1 MVCVPRATALFIL
14 LSLLPLAGFTQ
25 NNAVVYGSLGDRS
38 APASWTF
45 RIAFWRDPDLADMV
59 ARKGEDSLDEKL
71 SNFGERFKTQMGR
84 ELLSA
89 GFGDFT
95 ISLIEDYDRLKDER
109 LKGEGFHLLH
119 CDPAMYLLGR
129 AFLETN
135 REEDPYEILVEE
147 VSQENTASRGVA
159 IWVRNDSSI
168 RAISDLSRRHVAIV
182 HRSSLLGGAIQRAAL
197 LRGPEPRLREGLT
210 EGTGNYELTTCG
222 SVSDALLRLAT
233 GLATEKPIE
242 AAFLPLEGPG
252 FRLTLREMG
261 LKNISDLPFRV
272 LTTFPTDSLPG
283 FPLLVNS
290 YFLRQY
296 PLLCDHLKQMLIRE
310 RFPYQWRVPNTG
322 FMNQLA
328 QALEPLSS
336 FESVTP

>member
-1 MVCVPRATALFIL
+1 MVCLPRATALFFL
-14 LSLLPLAGFTQ
+14 LSFFPLTGSTQ
-25 NNAVVYGSLGDRS
+25 NEAIVFGSLGDRS

-71 SNFGERFKTQMGR
+71 SNFGERFKNEMGR
-84 ELLSA
+84 ELQSA

-95 ISLIEDYDRLKDER
+95 ITLIEDYDRLKDER

-129 AFLETN
+129 SFLETN
-135 REEDPYEILVEE
+135 REDDPYEILVEE
-147 VSQENTASRGVA
+147 ASQENTASRGAA
-159 IWVRNDSSI
+159 IWVRKNSSI

-182 HRSSLLGGAIQRAAL
+182 HRSALLGGAIQRAAL

-233 GLATEKPIE
+233 GLATETPIE

-261 LKNISDLPFRV
+261 LKTISELPFRI
-272 LTTFPTDSLPG
+272 LTTVPTDSLPG

-290 YFLRQY
+290 YFLRQH
-296 PLLCDHLKQMLIRE
+296 PMWGDRLKKMLTRE
-310 RFPYQWRVPNTG
+310 RFPYQWMAPNTEI
-322 FMNQLA
+322 MNQLA
-328 QALEPLSS
+328 ETLEPLSL